1 MTRAYDSVCYR
12 LSRAHVSRRRRHE
25 THTSSKRRLKFAIE
39 FAAIGQQEIEGWLL
53 YFEEM
58 DVNELGA
65 RGRVWSLRGRWGGLG
80 GRLMFFL

>member
-1 MTRAYDSVCYR
+1 MIRAYASVCYR
-12 LSRAHVSRRRRHE
+12 LSRAHPIDATPHASQ
-25 THTSSKRRLKFAIE
+25 RRLKFAIE